1 MGGCTDNVTYQDAI
15 DICDEQDYR
24 LCSQDELASGC
35 PSATSCHF
43 DGGRVWTS
51 TRCSLTPSLL
61 DESKEDSDATPK
73 EKKHK
78 ATTGN
83 RAVAKV
89 TELLT
94 VLMNQLKE
102 DAKADKSIFTKYKS
116 WYVDKS
122 KSTKEVIEKTSAQIE
137 SLQSSLASQDASK
150 STKEVIEKTSAQ
162 IESLQSSLASQD
174 AFRKG
179 KALNLATYGQNL
191 VKVENTLEDATTRRG
206 KEKKTF
212 ADNEAEFLTAID
224 QLTRALVVLGKKA
237 PGEKSGAASAAS
249 LVDVAKKMR
258 SVLLQGPDFSLSP
271 LQRETVNGFLRAVA
285 HHRLPT
291 SGSTD
296 AGDGSEYEA
305 PLDFL
310 QTESSAAG
318 PYGDYASQTGALTSA
333 FDSVLAKAKAN
344 LKSQRDNEAKNVK
357 AWKEFE
363 SGITDQIKTFKK
375 SMTTIKGEISESEET
390 SGKDKVKLLSAQN
403 LLKVTKESLVKVEAA
418 FLERQTSFNMRTKQR
433 SDELLAVSEASRIMK
448 SPQMQKYLPEKW
460 EAKANLKSQRD
471 NEAKNVKAWKE
482 FESGITDQI
491 KTFKKSMTTIKGEIS
506 ESEETSGKDKV
517 KLLSAQNL
525 LKVAKD
531 SLTKVNAAFLEKQ
544 NSFNMRTKQRSDE
557 LLAVSEAS
565 RIMKSPQMQKYL
577 PEKWEGSFTQQDSPA
592 ESFLQVQE
600 QDSQPR
606 KPSGLV
612 LLGMRSRLRR
622 RSLMRIDADPFQKVK
637 GLMRDMIQR
646 LTAQNDADA
655 TQAGWCKRETDRTT
669 KSKDD
674 TTQEVAKLKAKIAEI
689 DADLAQLKTE
699 LKKITEDAKN
709 TRAAADK
716 ATLQRNSERAEV
728 VTSIVRYKDAQRLL
742 KAAAAERTSKS
753 KDDTTQ
759 EVAKLKAKIA
769 EIDADLAQL
778 KTELKKITEDAKNTR
793 AAADKATLQ
802 RNSERAEVVTSIVRY
817 KDAQRLLK
825 AAAAALQRV
834 YKASKGGSA
843 LLQDGAPPNKVQYE
857 RSDMGAGVIGI
868 LEIAIQDF
876 FQLQGQTEASKDDTT
891 QEVAKL
897 KAKIAEID
905 ADLAQLKTELKKVT
919 MNAKET
925 RTQANKATLQRNSER
940 AEVMASIV
948 RYKDAQRL
956 LKAAVGAL
964 KKVYKASKGG
974 SALLQDD
981 APPTKVTYER
991 SDMGAGVV
999 GILEIAIQDFFQL
1012 QGQTEAAEKQAQ
1024 KEYKDLMDTTEVQL
1038 AAMNKDLEYKNQA
1051 KVKLEGDRMRRSS
1064 FLKMRG
1070 KELVALAKYLS
1081 EVQVQ
1086 CVKSDSYEKRE
1097 KEYKDLM
1104 DTTEVQ
1110 MAAMNKDLEYKNQA
1124 KIKLEG
1130 DRMRRSSFLKMRL
1143 KELEALAKYLAELEV
1158 QCVKTD
1164 SYDKRKARREK
1175 ELASLKEC
1183 LKALGA
1189 GD

>member
-1 MGGCTDNVTYQDAI
+1 
-15 DICDEQDYR
+15 
-24 LCSQDELASGC
+24 
-35 PSATSCHF
+35 
-43 DGGRVWTS
+43 
-51 TRCSLTPSLL
+51 
-61 DESKEDSDATPK
+61 
-73 EKKHK
+73 
-78 ATTGN
+78 
-83 RAVAKV
+83 
-89 TELLT
+89 
-94 VLMNQLKE
+94 
-102 DAKADKSIFTKYKS
+102 
-116 WYVDKS
+116 
-122 KSTKEVIEKTSAQIE
+122 
-137 SLQSSLASQDASK
+137 
-150 STKEVIEKTSAQ
+150 
-162 IESLQSSLASQD
+162 
-174 AFRKG
+174 
-179 KALNLATYGQNL
+179 
-191 VKVENTLEDATTRRG
+191 
-206 KEKKTF
+206 
-212 ADNEAEFLTAID
+212 
-224 QLTRALVVLGKKA
+224 
-237 PGEKSGAASAAS
+237 
-249 LVDVAKKMR
+249 
-258 SVLLQGPDFSLSP
+258 
-271 LQRETVNGFLRAVA
+271 
-285 HHRLPT
+285 
-291 SGSTD
+291 
-296 AGDGSEYEA
+296 
-305 PLDFL
+305 
-310 QTESSAAG
+310 
-318 PYGDYASQTGALTSA
+318 
-333 FDSVLAKAKAN
+333 
-344 LKSQRDNEAKNVK
+344 
-357 AWKEFE
+357 
-363 SGITDQIKTFKK
+363 
-375 SMTTIKGEISESEET
+375 
-390 SGKDKVKLLSAQN
+390 
-403 LLKVTKESLVKVEAA
+403 
-418 FLERQTSFNMRTKQR
+418 
-433 SDELLAVSEASRIMK
+433 
-448 SPQMQKYLPEKW
+448 
-460 EAKANLKSQRD
+460 
-471 NEAKNVKAWKE
+471 
-482 FESGITDQI
+482 
-491 KTFKKSMTTIKGEIS
+491 MTTIKGEIS

-577 PEKWEGSFTQQDSPA
+577 PEKWEGSFTQQDAPP

-622 RSLMRIDADPFQKVK
+622 RSLMRMDADPFQKVK

-669 KSKDD
+669 K
-674 TTQEVAKLKAKIAEI
+674 
-689 DADLAQLKTE
+689 
-699 LKKITEDAKN
+699 
-709 TRAAADK
+709 
-716 ATLQRNSERAEV
+716 
-728 VTSIVRYKDAQRLL
+728 
-742 KAAAAERTSKS
+742 
-753 KDDTTQ
+753 
-759 EVAKLKAKIA
+759 
-769 EIDADLAQL
+769 
-778 KTELKKITEDAKNTR
+778 
-793 AAADKATLQ
+793 
-802 RNSERAEVVTSIVRY
+802 
-817 KDAQRLLK
+817 
-825 AAAAALQRV
+825 
-834 YKASKGGSA
+834 
-843 LLQDGAPPNKVQYE
+843 
-857 RSDMGAGVIGI
+857 
-868 LEIAIQDF
+868 
-876 FQLQGQTEASKDDTT
+876 SKDDTT

-1051 KVKLEGDRMRRSS
+1051 K
-1064 FLKMRG
+1064 
-1070 KELVALAKYLS
+1070 
-1081 EVQVQ
+1081 
-1086 CVKSDSYEKRE
+1086 
-1097 KEYKDLM
+1097 
-1104 DTTEVQ
+1104 
-1110 MAAMNKDLEYKNQA
+1110 
-1124 KIKLEG
+1124 IKLEG